1 MLPGQ
6 MLPGHMS
13 PWLFASVE
21 NGSRNPPL
29 KFGQNR
35 ASNSWDMA
43 SFGPNSKGRF
53 LRPFL
58 TDANPHSDLCPG
70 NICPGNICPYQE
82 YLSCYWPNFDQT
94 FWTQFFAGFKF
105 FDPKFLWTQN
115 FVDSKFLWTQKI
127 FDLKLYQPKKILDQ
141 KLFFSPKSCL
151 IKNYGSYIWTK
162 KRFFD
167 NMFLNQ
173 RFFWINI
180 FWTKKCL
187 DLTFFWNENFW
198 TKFLETYIKLTYPPV
213 MFLLNSNK
221 NAMSKQ
227 KKMIVSDQ
235 SLITEC
241 SLHQGCFR
249 AS

>member
-1 MLPGQ
+1 MSLQHLSIPGLSQ
-6 MLPGHMS
+6 QLLTQF
-13 PWLFASVE
+13 WLNF
-21 NGSRNPPL
+21 R
-29 KFGQNR
+29 
-35 ASNSWDMA
+35 
-43 SFGPNSKGRF
+43 GRF
-53 LRPFL
+53 LGSSF
-58 TDANPHSDLCPG
+58 TDANLHSDIRPSTFVLATSVH
-70 NICPGNICPYQE
+70 IRII
-82 YLSCYWPNFDQT
+82 SAVWSHFDQT
-94 FWTQFFAGFKF
+94 FRTNFFAGFNSFLPNIFWIKF
-105 FDPKFLWTQN
+105 SLDPKLLWTQN

-141 KLFFSPKSCL
+141 KLFFSPKSFL

-227 KKMIVSDQ
+227 KKWSFLTKAWLPNVHYIKVASE
-235 SLITEC
+235 L
-241 SLHQGCFR
+241 LKGCINH
-249 AS
+249 

>member
-1 MLPGQ
+1 
-6 MLPGHMS
+6 
-13 PWLFASVE
+13 
-21 NGSRNPPL
+21 
-29 KFGQNR
+29 
-35 ASNSWDMA
+35 MA
-43 SFGPNSKGRF
+43 RFGPNFKGRF
-53 LRPFL
+53 LGPSL
-58 TDANPHSDLCPG
+58 TDANCHSDICPG

-94 FWTQFFAGFKF
+94 FWTRFFAGFE
-105 FDPKFLWTQN
+105 FLWTQN

-198 TKFLETYIKLTYPPV
+198 TKFLGTYIKLTYPPV

-227 KKMIVSDQ
+227 KKWSFLTKAWLPNVHYIKVASE
-235 SLITEC
+235 L
-241 SLHQGCFR
+241 LKGCINH
-249 AS
+249 